1 MVVLALGSAGAL
13 FHYLSPRI
21 KLLPLDKSRG
31 PFLIDSYE
39 DGSEIV
45 QLSNSSSLTS
55 FRSTGKMNLSLA
67 SIPGVQLDIRYRPS
81 ETFC

>member
-1 MVVLALGSAGAL
+1 LE
-13 FHYLSPRI
+13 YLCKPVSGQAQVIRF
-21 KLLPLDKSRG
+21 L
-31 PFLIDSYE
+31 LIDSYE

-67 SIPGVQLDIRYRPS
+67 SIPGVQLDIRYRPFLKRFA
-81 ETFC
+81 E